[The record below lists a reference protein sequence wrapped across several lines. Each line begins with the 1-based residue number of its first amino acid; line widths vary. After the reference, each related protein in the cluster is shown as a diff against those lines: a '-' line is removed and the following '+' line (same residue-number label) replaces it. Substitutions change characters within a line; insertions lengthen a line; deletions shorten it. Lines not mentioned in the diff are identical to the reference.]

1 MFLLGLLLFSVC
13 KVHAFSCC
21 SNRNGM
27 VNQNIFLPFSLK
39 NIERKMKS
47 SSLPSTTTATT
58 TMMMTKQPYLAAQS
72 DSSKINR
79 RGLLQK
85 TVKMMSVLTTTM
97 LTPSIVLAVEEEGQ
111 EQQFAYDLRDWNKNK
126 DAIIRDDIW

>member
-1 MFLLGLLLFSVC
+1 
-13 KVHAFSCC
+13 
-21 SNRNGM
+21 
-27 VNQNIFLPFSLK
+27 
-39 NIERKMKS
+39 
-47 SSLPSTTTATT
+47 
-58 TMMMTKQPYLAAQS
+58 MTKQPYLVAQN

-111 EQQFAYDLRDWNKNK
+111 EQQFAYDLRDRNKNK

>member
-27 VNQNIFLPFSLK
+27 VNQNNIFLPFSLK

-47 SSLPSTTTATT
+47 SSLSSSTTATT
-58 TMMMTKQPYLAAQS
+58 TMMMTKQPYLVAQN

-85 TVKMMSVLTTTM
+85 TVKMMSVVTTTM
-97 LTPSIVLAVEEEGQ
+97 LTPSIVLAVEEGQ
-111 EQQFAYDLRDWNKNK
+111 EQQFAYELRDRNKNK